1 MGCRAGLQSGAAER
15 GCRAGLE
22 RGIARQA
29 VTAARTDGT
38 CVRSCPYESRDSL
51 SLSLYHLETG
61 RVNPLLKYGLGFR
74 TAVLLGFMES
84 LGAMPAD

>member
-1 MGCRAGLQSGAAER
+1 MKGKRGGSFHSPVLMRTEEWVGMVDGLQSGAAER

-51 SLSLYHLETG
+51 SLS
-61 RVNPLLKYGLGFR
+61 FII
-74 TAVLLGFMES
+74 
-84 LGAMPAD
+84 